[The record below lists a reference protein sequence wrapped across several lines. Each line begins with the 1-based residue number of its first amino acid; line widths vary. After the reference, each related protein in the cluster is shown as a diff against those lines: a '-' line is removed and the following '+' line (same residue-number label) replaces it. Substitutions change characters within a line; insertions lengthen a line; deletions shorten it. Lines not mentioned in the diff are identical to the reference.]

1 MDTNLLVRSVRL
13 DEETNGH
20 VKEGIDLLESECLS
34 FLSVLDKESA
44 GA

>member
-1 MDTNLLVRSVRL
+1 MDTNLLLTIVRS
-13 DEETNGH
+13 DEDTNGP

-34 FLSVLDKESA
+34 SLSVLDNESA